1 VKGSEPVL
9 VVAEIGPVSA
19 QFAPVIE
26 PDDELP
32 EPADEPLPVQHE
44 DDEEDEDELPL
55 PVEPLPDPLVQGF
68 LDCDTLWTP
77 DCP

>member
-19 QFAPVIE
+19 QLAPV
-26 PDDELP
+26 DD
-32 EPADEPLPVQHE
+32 PLPVQHE

-55 PVEPLPDPLVQGF
+55 PVEPLPEPFVQGF